1 MGNNII
7 TSTLSNVCLQE
18 KGSIISGPFGSNI
31 SRKFFVD
38 FGVPVIRGNNLNTGL
53 DNFNDHGFVFITK
66 EKANELKCDA
76 LRGDVIFTAAGT
88 IGQVGYVPYD
98 SKYTRYTISN
108 KQIRARLDTTKI
120 DLLYAYYWLSGP
132 WIFKLLNSN
141 NKGSTVPLLTLSE
154 VKNLPI
160 HYPQDL
166 NKQKMIGQ
174 LLDKMTQKINNNKK
188 IISNLESLAKTIY
201 DYWFLQFEFP
211 NEEGKPYKSSGGK
224 MVWNDELKRE
234 IPEGWN
240 ADRLCSQYEA
250 QSGYAFKSKDWK
262 ENGKNV
268 LTIKCIEEN
277 GNVNFSESS
286 YIEENYDKKLDK
298 YTATNGNLIF
308 AMSGNTIGKIG
319 IIASKDD
326 KVLINQR
333 VLILKTSFNSVALT
347 YFFLKCEEV
356 QNIIRK
362 LGANSAQPNISEVE
376 LGKIKLAIPNNDL
389 IKIFNRK
396 CEPYFR
402 AIVSLRIQNQQ
413 LTELRDFLLPML
425 MNGQVTFK

>member
-234 IPEGWN
+234 IPEGWEVK
-240 ADRLCSQYEA
+240 RLNCLDLTVGGTPSRSNVEYWKGEIPWLTTSEINNDVVITTKEFITELGLNCSA
-250 QSGYAFKSKDWK
+250 AKLVK
-262 ENGKNV
+262 ENSIVMAMYGLGTAGRVAYVTFPFTTNQACCSITCDDKILKSYLYFMLKTKN
-268 LTIKCIEEN
+268 
-277 GNVNFSESS
+277 S
-286 YIEENYDKKLDK
+286 YIDSIVTGSIQKNLSKEVI
-298 YTATNGNLIF
+298 GNFEYL
-308 AMSGNTIGKIG
+308 
-319 IIASKDD
+319 
-326 KVLINQR
+326 L
-333 VLILKTSFNSVALT
+333 
-347 YFFLKCEEV
+347 
-356 QNIIRK
+356 
-362 LGANSAQPNISEVE
+362 
-376 LGKIKLAIPNNDL
+376 PNNNLL
-389 IKIFNRK
+389 IKTGFESYLNEIIK
-396 CEPYFR
+396 KTEE
-402 AIVSLRIQNQQ
+402 NQQ
-413 LTELRDFLLPML
+413 LASLRDWLLPML
-425 MNGQVTFK
+425 MNGQVTFKEDTHE